1 MAAPG
6 NKVEVSN
13 DLTDGK
19 AVKHPSGTTSS
30 VKGPQVEAS
39 AAKGDFTILILGET
53 GVGKSTWINGIAN
66 YAKHESL
73 EDAMNDPDFT
83 VLIPSRFTFTNES
96 GEGMDIAFGS
106 ADDNEVLSS
115 GQSATQFPQEYRLET
130 STSIFHLIDTPGI
143 GDCRGIEKDKENFD
157 NILAFLTCYD
167 KINAVVVLLK
177 PNNARLTVAF
187 KFCVLELLTH
197 LHKSLVS
204 NIMFAFTN
212 SRGTFYRPGDS
223 LPVLKKL
230 LDENSIGID
239 VSPSNYFCFDNEA
252 FRFLA
257 CHKSEIKFTA
267 EDVDLY
273 AKSWVKSCDT
283 TCRLFERVKNMTPH
297 DTKKTLSLNEARNC
311 IIALSKPMGQA
322 VELIEMNLKKIKDV
336 KGQCQ
341 AFEKDIKDFQKE
353 LKFKGFEL
361 ELEPLDYPMTVCA
374 ASACKR
380 YVPVGQSGQQ
390 NTVYEQVCHDHCNLS
405 GVPIETTNNDQLHG
419 CWAMTGGVCR
429 LCGHNYREHM
439 HIRYTANVVEK
450 EFLSEDAQSK
460 IKKKTDLKSQKQLFI
475 RELETNIQELEEE
488 KQFIYQCASY
498 FGVFLKQNAMIAYN
512 DSFSEYLDM
521 LIREEEMKEKVIRDE
536 AKIAQMKKDKR
547 TYEEKKNVII
557 ENIKKVP
564 MEGKK
569 AEVMPIEKIYEMRE
583 KLCSLKHNGKTLR
596 EALDGIISARQK
608 NHKTK
613 AASKS
618 CVYAKTNNSWL
629 PEIFNKINPFRW
641 GSRSRSRGNLSISQ
655 Y

>member
-1 MAAPG
+1 MEAPG

-341 AFEKDIKDFQKE
+341 AFEKDIKDFQRE

-361 ELEPLDYPMTVCA
+361 EIEPLDYPMTVCA

-380 YVPVGQSGQQ
+380 YVPVGKSGQQ
-390 NTVYEQVCHDHCNLS
+390 NIVYEQVCHDHCNLS
-405 GVPIETTNNDQLHG
+405 GVPIETTNNDQLRD
-419 CWAMTGGVCR
+419 CWAMGDGVCR
-429 LCGHNYREHM
+429 FCRHNYREHM
-439 HIRYTANVVEK
+439 HLRYTANVVEK

-488 KQFIYQCASY
+488 KQFIYKCASY

-512 DSFSEYLDM
+512 DSFCEYLDM
-521 LIREEEMKEKVIRDE
+521 LIKEEEMKEKVIRDE
-536 AKIAQMKKDKR
+536 EKIAKMKKDKK

-564 MEGKK
+564 TEGKK

-629 PEIFNKINPFRW
+629 PGIFNKINPFRW
-641 GSRSRSRGNLSISQ
+641 GSRSRGNLSISQ

>member
-1 MAAPG
+1 M
-6 NKVEVSN
+6 NLVHI
-13 DLTDGK
+13 
-19 AVKHPSGTTSS
+19 VKSS
-30 VKGPQVEAS
+30 Q
-39 AAKGDFTILILGET
+39 I
-53 GVGKSTWINGIAN
+53 INFF
-66 YAKHESL
+66 HSL
-73 EDAMNDPDFT
+73 D
-83 VLIPSRFTFTNES
+83 
-96 GEGMDIAFGS
+96 
-106 ADDNEVLSS
+106 
-115 GQSATQFPQEYRLET
+115 
-130 STSIFHLIDTPGI
+130 
-143 GDCRGIEKDKENFD
+143 
-157 NILAFLTCYD
+157 
-167 KINAVVVLLK
+167 
-177 PNNARLTVAF
+177 
-187 KFCVLELLTH
+187 
-197 LHKSLVS
+197 
-204 NIMFAFTN
+204 
-212 SRGTFYRPGDS
+212 
-223 LPVLKKL
+223 
-230 LDENSIGID
+230 
-239 VSPSNYFCFDNEA
+239 
-252 FRFLA
+252 RFLA

-564 MEGKK
+564 TEGKK

-596 EALDGIISARQK
+596 EALGMMLAFFIFCFVALVIWER
-608 NHKTK
+608 N
-613 AASKS
+613 
-618 CVYAKTNNSWL
+618 VGERL
-629 PEIFNKINPFRW
+629 PITPCAPFPLACYEDDW
-641 GSRSRSRGNLSISQ
+641 V
-655 Y
+655 